1 MPLPNKF
8 EDAAFLNRDVSGAF
22 EEELY
27 MAADIHDRMR
37 SVGIQVVQYEIAIEG
52 TNKYL
57 RPDYVTGESLE
68 DMDTPTYRRE
78 LGKLALGLHRF
89 YAEAVEDNVPY
100 VLFDSM
106 GIRQYMYGTTE
117 AQTEPTTQ
125 LVDIEPFL
133 MSFSEALEKPDSSK
147 AAVLHD
153 ELNGMREWAEPYWEA
168 AGLPDFAVPRQSEEQ
183 RRAHMQR
190 IFAQE

>member
-8 EDAAFLNRDVSGAF
+8 EESDFLNRDVSGAF

-27 MAADIHDRMR
+27 MAADIHERMR

-52 TNKYL
+52 TDKYL
-57 RPDYVTGESLE
+57 RPEYVHGELLE

-78 LGKLALGLHRF
+78 LGKLALGWHRF

-100 VLFDSM
+100 VLFDAM
-106 GIRQYMYGTTE
+106 GIRQYMHGTTKT
-117 AQTEPTTQ
+117 QTEPTTQ

-153 ELNGMREWAEPYWEA
+153 ELEGMRWWAEPYWQA
-168 AGLPDFAVPRQSEEQ
+168 AGLPEFAIPKQTEEQ
-183 RRAHMQR
+183 RRAHMKRMFPQ
-190 IFAQE
+190 